1 HDDKNRLL
9 VVCFTERNQMIRIIS
24 ARLTTKKERQDY
36 EKYTGL

>member
-1 HDDKNRLL
+1 DDKNRLL